1 MVLPR
6 RCPSCRRP
14 RSSRQA
20 SSSRFAVLP
29 LLSVRASGV
38 RPSYVVTGTSG
49 GRVGARLIL
58 MLFTYV
64 FTYVRNSLI
73 DLAVNNNQPILSGAL
88 FDISWFSLF
97 L

>member
-1 MVLPR
+1 M
-6 RCPSCRRP
+6 
-14 RSSRQA
+14 
-20 SSSRFAVLP
+20 
-29 LLSVRASGV
+29 
-38 RPSYVVTGTSG
+38 
-49 GRVGARLIL
+49 GARLIL